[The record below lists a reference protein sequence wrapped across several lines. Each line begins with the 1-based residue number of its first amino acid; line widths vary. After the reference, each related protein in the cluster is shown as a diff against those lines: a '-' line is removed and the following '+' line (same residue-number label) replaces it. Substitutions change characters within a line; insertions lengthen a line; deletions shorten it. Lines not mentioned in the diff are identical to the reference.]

1 MMDAFNT
8 EALKLS
14 LMGVTVTAAS
24 GDSGAVGY
32 GDTCTGFS
40 GSSISYWPVRILSFC
55 FYSSFFFIFYYY
67 YHNVCIEYIIF
78 SYFKYMYVVFIYF
91 YLINNNINIFL
102 LYIFL

>member
-40 GSSISYWPVRILSFC
+40 GSSISYWPVSILSFC
-55 FYSSFFFIFYYY
+55 FYYSFLYFIFIIRMY
-67 YHNVCIEYIIF
+67 IEYIIF
-78 SYFKYMYVVFIYF
+78 SYFKYMFVVFIF
-91 YLINNNINIFL
+91 I
-102 LYIFL
+102 

>member
-40 GSSISYWPVRILSFC
+40 GSSISYWPVSILSFC
-55 FYSSFFFIFYYY
+55 FYSTFLYIIIIIIIIIIMY
-67 YHNVCIEYIIF
+67 IEYIIF
-78 SYFKYMYVVFIYF
+78 SYFKYMYVF
-91 YLINNNINIFL
+91 N
-102 LYIFL
+102 

>member
-55 FYSSFFFIFYYY
+55 FYYSFLYFIFIIRMY
-67 YHNVCIEYIIF
+67 IEYIIF
-78 SYFKYMYVVFIYF
+78 SYFKYMFVVFIF
-91 YLINNNINIFL
+91 I
-102 LYIFL
+102 